1 VRTLSAD
8 WVVPVD
14 GAPIR
19 DGAVAIEGGR
29 IAAVGPQS
37 QLGEGERFAG
47 AVILPGLVNA
57 HCHLEYAVYAGFG
70 DGLAFAPWLALHIER
85 KARLGLEEMRAIARL
100 GALEL
105 LRSGVTTVADYSFS
119 GASAIA
125 CDDLGLHATVY
136 LEVFAH
142 EPADAA
148 RQLDGK
154 RAIAG
159 DAVELG
165 VSPHAPYTCST
176 DVYAW
181 ALSLGVPVGTHLSET
196 EAENEWLLNGEGTF
210 AANRH
215 LLVEPTGLTSVR
227 TLEQAGVLG
236 DRLLCAHA
244 VQLDSEELDLLA
256 SHDVPVVHCPRSNA
270 LLGCGIAPLRELRN
284 RGVRIGIGTDSPA
297 STPSLD
303 MFEELRAAMM
313 TARARDRGPEA
324 LSAAEALE
332 LATLGGAR
340 ALGLDGETG
349 SLTPGK
355 RGDLMVLSLAG
366 SPFDPV
372 EDPVTAA
379 VLGGSPDRVAATL
392 VAGEER
398 YRQGQTEWRELT
410 DAARSARS
418 RMLR

>member
-19 DGAVAIEGGR
+19 DGAVTIEDGR

-37 QLGEGERFAG
+37 QLGEGERFAD

-70 DGLAFAPWLALHIER
+70 DGLPFAPWLALHIER
-85 KARLGLEEMRAIARL
+85 KARLGLEEMTTIARL

-119 GASAIA
+119 GASATA
-125 CDDLGLHATVY
+125 CGELGLHAIVY
-136 LEVFAH
+136 LEVFAQ
-142 EPADAA
+142 EPADAE
-148 RQLDGK
+148 RQLEEK
-154 RAIAG
+154 RAVTGTSVA
-159 DAVELG
+159 LG

-181 ALSLGVPVGTHLSET
+181 ALSLGIPVGTHLSES
-196 EAENEWLLNGEGTF
+196 EAENEWLLAGEGTF

-227 TLEQAGVLG
+227 TLERAGLLG
-236 DRLLCAHA
+236 ERLLCAHA
-244 VQLDSEELDLLA
+244 VHLDPQELDLLVRRN
-256 SHDVPVVHCPRSNA
+256 VPLVHCPRSNA
-270 LLGCGIAPLRELRN
+270 LLGCGVAPLRELRS
-284 RGVRIGIGTDSPA
+284 RHLRIGIGTDSPA

-303 MFEELRAAMM
+303 MFEELRVAMM
-313 TARARDRGPEA
+313 TARARDRSAEA

-355 RGDLMVLSLAG
+355 RADVTVLSLAG

-372 EDPVTAA
+372 EDPVTAS

-398 YRQGQTEWRELT
+398 YRRGQTEWRELT